1 MTAEE
6 LAEQKYKEQQEAKD
20 KELDDLRNFK
30 KTTVLGGKLEKEG
43 LPSYFKN
50 DVRLLNAE
58 EGDYDKVIK
67 DIKKEYEADRPKGAT
82 HSTVVQNAQGS
93 KGGQSQDNK
102 QAAFDAFG
110 EALKEVVQK

>member
-1 MTAEE
+1 M
-6 LAEQKYKEQQEAKD
+6 
-20 KELDDLRNFK
+20 
-30 KTTVLGGKLEKEG
+30 
-43 LPSYFKN
+43 
-50 DVRLLNAE
+50 RLLNAE

-93 KGGQSQDNK
+93 GDKAKDNK